1 MINISIVTVLY
12 NHTQEHVDYWLE
24 NLLKL
29 FYYLKTYNIEIILIN
44 NNSDTI
50 YNFDKYLDNY
60 KIRYTNLSENLGY
73 CGGNNFGIN
82 LSLNDYILILN
93 PDVYIKNSLVI
104 DWLYSALQFNFGISG
119 MYRDG
124 INWLT
129 YPAMFPTISKFENE
143 KLPFCYNENPLS
155 SNLKSLK
162 WKSLPFIDG
171 CIMMFPKSIFS
182 KVSFDDN
189 IFPGYFGENTF
200 QFKCQLEFPNFK
212 LINVPIEKY
221 IIHDSKSDSAYSL
234 ESKIDWTEKS
244 REYFYKTYVLPNYDF
259 FLSKLV

>member
-1 MINISIVTVLY
+1 MIKLSIVTVLY
-12 NHTQEHVDYWLE
+12 KQTEQELRNWLDH
-24 NLLKL
+24 LLSL
-29 FYYLKTYNIEIILIN
+29 FYYLKLYDIEIILVDN
-44 NNSDTI
+44 NAEHNC
-50 YNFDKYLDNY
+50 YNLDDYDDY
-60 KIRYTNLSENLGY
+60 KILSVGLTKNSGY

-82 LSLNDYILILN
+82 LSLGDYILILN

-129 YPAMFPTISKFENE
+129 YPAMFPTISKFEDE
-143 KLPFCYNENPLS
+143 KLPFFYNQNPLL
-155 SNLKSLK
+155 SNLKSLN

-200 QFKCQLEFPNFK
+200 QFKCQLEFTDFK

-221 IIHDSKSDSAYSL
+221 IIHNSQSDAIYSL
-234 ESKIDWTEKS
+234 ESKKEWTQKA
-244 REYFYKTYVLPNYDF
+244 REYFYKTYALPNYDF